1 MSDTNPDDIQAE
13 WTKMVEQMNDAV
25 ADSMEQNMKAQAAFV
40 ESWADAVEDSIPEED
55 ALAEGIE
62 GYNDAYEEWMNAAEQ
77 MFERTADAARGEEVE
92 PSEFRD
98 IWLQSANEAFKQV
111 MSTSAFAAANG
122 QLVDRMME
130 LRQETDEVSQ
140 ETLAQLGF
148 PTRDDVTEVGERLV
162 ELERRQHDLEEKL
175 DRILDAVEDDE
186 A

>member
-13 WTKMVEQMNDAV
+13 WTEMVEQMNDAV
-25 ADSMEQNMKAQAAFV
+25 AESMEQNMKAQAAFV

-55 ALAEGIE
+55 VLADGIE
-62 GYNDAYEEWMNAAEQ
+62 GYNSAYEEWMDAAEQ
-77 MFERTADAARGEEVE
+77 TFERTADAARGEEVD
-92 PSEFRD
+92 PGEFRD

-122 QLVDRMME
+122 QLVDQMMD

-140 ETLAQLGF
+140 ETIAQLGF

-162 ELERRQHDLEEKL
+162 ELERRQQDLEDKL
-175 DRILDAVEDDE
+175 DRILDAVEE
-186 A
+186 QE